1 VLLSAL
7 APPLCLVCLGPA
19 ERGALCEACLGAMP
33 WIEDPCPRCAL
44 PRCRGCRQPPSPL
57 RAAVAPV
64 AHAGPARDLLL
75 ALKLRRALPAADAM
89 ALQILERAPAGY
101 LDEATLVPVPGW
113 VPERIADA
121 LGRRARRP
129 VVRCLTRADVPVRQV
144 GRARGERRDA
154 RALTLAG
161 RPPRAGPVVLIDD
174 VHTTGTTL
182 RSGALAL
189 RDAGFLQI
197 AAATYVRTLTAA

>member
-1 VLLSAL
+1 MLLDAL
-7 APPLCLVCLGPA
+7 APPVCLVCLGPA

-33 WIEDPCPRCAL
+33 FIEDPCPRCAL

-89 ALQILERAPAGY
+89 AAQILERAPTGY
-101 LDEATLVPVPGW
+101 FEGATIVPVPGW

-129 VVRCLTRADVPVRQV
+129 VVRCLTRDDVPPRQV
-144 GRARGERRDA
+144 GRARAERRDG
-154 RALTLAG
+154 RVLRLAG
-161 RPPRAGPVVLIDD
+161 TPPRAGPVVLVDD
-174 VHTTGTTL
+174 VHTTGATL
-182 RSGALAL
+182 RSGAVAL
-189 RDAGFLQI
+189 RDAGSLQI
-197 AAATYVRTLTAA
+197 AAATFVRTLTAA